1 MQLQKSNSLIEFE
14 LSSLQIARFHE
25 REKNAQIECLGSL
38 LVKES
43 LGKSFE
49 LANARSMGHHWP
61 KFRESLPDSIYY
73 SSIQD
78 VVNYFANYLI
88 DKNPK
93 VSAHRENPLFIAE
106 VTDFVIRKVTHENL
120 LQNRNIFLTTEA
132 KQNAALI
139 VLLPTM
145 RSMLHEAASRIAKK
159 IGEGVVPSEAIDEH
173 MKDIAATMNA
183 WIQGGM
189 TGNV

>member
-1 MQLQKSNSLIEFE
+1 MQIQTVNQIVAAPSP
-14 LSSLQIARFHE
+14 LQIAMFHE
-25 REKNAQIECLGSL
+25 REKTAQIECLGSL

-61 KFRESLPDSIYY
+61 KFRESQPDSIYY
-73 SSIQD
+73 SSIDD
-78 VVNYFANYLI
+78 VVMLFADYLTS
-88 DKNPK
+88 KSPK
-93 VSAHRENPLFIAE
+93 VAPLRENPLFIAE

-120 LQNRNIFLTTEA
+120 LHNRTIFLTIEA
-132 KQNAALI
+132 RQNAALI

-145 RSMLHEAASRIAKK
+145 RSMLHEAAGRIAKK
-159 IGEGVVPSEAIDEH
+159 IGEGVVPSEAVDEH